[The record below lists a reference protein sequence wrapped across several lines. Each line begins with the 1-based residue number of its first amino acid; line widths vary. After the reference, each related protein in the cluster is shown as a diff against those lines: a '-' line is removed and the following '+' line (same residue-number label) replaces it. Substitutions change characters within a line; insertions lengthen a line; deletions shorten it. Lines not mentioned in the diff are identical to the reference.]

1 MRHHEQTHELEMKQ
15 QRSVHN
21 VREDHICKQHQ
32 TELNNQEEYMRRAQR
47 ELKKKHAL
55 ETKQQPKS
63 LKQKE
68 VLIRKQFRD
77 TCKIQTRQYKAL
89 KTHVLQTTPKDE
101 QKNTIRKLK
110 EEQRRK
116 MALLGDQYE
125 QTIAEM
131 LQKQSVRKLL
141 YIYTGLCFF
150 LQDCNYTTAPKP
162 GICDITKIFT
172 LWFISQIR
180 MDESQE
186 RETTQLAERLQHELE
201 ILTAYQSKSKM
212 SGEQQRSRE
221 KRELEER
228 VSVRRTLLEQKM
240 EEETQQFLQERSERI
255 RLLHERQGREV
266 EQFDDESTRL
276 GFR

>member
-1 MRHHEQTHELEMKQ
+1 MSQHYNCIFQELNKRQSQLESAHEMLMRHHEQTHELEMKQ

-21 VREDHICKQHQ
+21 VREDHICTQHH

-131 LQKQSVRKLL
+131 LQKQSV
-141 YIYTGLCFF
+141 
-150 LQDCNYTTAPKP
+150 
-162 GICDITKIFT
+162 
-172 LWFISQIR
+172 S
-180 MDESQE
+180 
-186 RETTQLAERLQHELE
+186 
-201 ILTAYQSKSKM
+201 
-212 SGEQQRSRE
+212 
-221 KRELEER
+221 
-228 VSVRRTLLEQKM
+228 
-240 EEETQQFLQERSERI
+240 
-255 RLLHERQGREV
+255 
-266 EQFDDESTRL
+266 
-276 GFR
+276 